1 MKKRS
6 TIQRIKDVPISR
18 KLFIIVGTMA
28 VLIVLELFVL
38 WFAVHTLSSV
48 RAFVGAEGLWS
59 KAEKDAVYALNKYA
73 RTHNEKDYNNFEK
86 FMLVPLGDHKTKAE
100 LLKENMNIDSA
111 RQGFIEGRIHPDDVD
126 GMIKLMRRFH
136 DISYLSKAIS
146 LWSQGDSIVVELI
159 PISKSIHMQ
168 VNASVPSQKVLDSL
182 LQRVDL
188 INENVTSLEDSFS
201 FTLGEGSRWL
211 EHLVLEILFCVALTV
226 EISGLLFSILLS
238 RSITRGLNEIIQ
250 ASDKIKRG
258 DLSVR
263 ATAFSNDEIGQV
275 ALSINQMAEQLIF
288 SNEELSEFAYVAS
301 HDLQEPLR
309 KISVFTN
316 LLEIECKETISDK
329 GNVYMEKIINSSLRM
344 QKLIENILQL
354 SHINMTGEKFA
365 EVDLNAIS
373 TQVISDLEIKLTKLN
388 ALIHID
394 KLPVVEANMVQMAQ
408 LFQNI
413 LGNAI
418 KFNNKRPEITVS
430 CEIING
436 NQLPDNY
443 WSVVPYKFNQKATSN
458 SHKAQEIFCRIYF
471 KDNGIGFEEKYL
483 ERIFIIF
490 QRLNSKSLFE
500 GSGIGLA
507 VCQRIINNHHGL
519 ISAQSNVNIGSTFI
533 VTLPL
538 SQENFLVRSSTP

>member
-59 KAEKDAVYALNKYA
+59 KAEKDAVYTLNKYA
-73 RTHNEKDYNNFEK
+73 RTHNEKDYANFEK
-86 FMLVPLGDHKTKAE
+86 FMSVPLGDHKTKAE

-111 RQGFIEGRIHPDDVD
+111 RQGFIEGRVHPDDVD

-136 DISYLSKAIS
+136 DISYLNKAIS
-146 LWSQGDSIVVELI
+146 LWSQGDSVVTELI
-159 PISKSIHMQ
+159 PIGKSIRMQ
-168 VNASVPSQKVLDSL
+168 VNAPVPSQKILDSL
-182 LQRVDL
+182 LQRVDG
-188 INENVTSLEDSFS
+188 INENVTLLEDDFS
-201 FTLGEGSRWL
+201 YTLGEGSRWL
-211 EHLVLEILFCVALTV
+211 EHLVMEILFCVALTV

-316 LLEIECKETISDK
+316 LLEIECKAAISDK
-329 GNVYMEKIINSSLRM
+329 GKVYMEKIINSSLRM
-344 QKLIENILQL
+344 QKLIENILEL
-354 SHINMTGEKFA
+354 SHINMTGEKFMA
-365 EVDLNAIS
+365 VDLNVIV
-373 TQVISDLEIKLTKLN
+373 TQVMSDLEIKLTKLD
-388 ALIHID
+388 ALVHID
-394 KLPVVEANMVQMAQ
+394 KLPVIEANVVQMAQ

-413 LGNAI
+413 LGNSI
-418 KFNNKRPEITVS
+418 KFNIKRPEITVS
-430 CEIING
+430 CEIIDG

-443 WSVVPYKFNQKATSN
+443 WSVVPYKFSQKVIGN
-458 SHKAQEIFCRIYF
+458 SHKAQEKFCRIYF

-519 ISAQSNVNIGSTFI
+519 ISAQSSVDIGSTFI

-538 SQENFLVRSSTP
+538 SQENFIARSPVS

>member
-1 MKKRS
+1 MKNRS

-18 KLFIIVGTMA
+18 KLFVIVGTMA

-38 WFAVHTLSSV
+38 WFAVHSLSSV
-48 RAFVGAEGLWS
+48 RALVGAEGLWS
-59 KAEKDAVYALNKYA
+59 KAEKDAVYTLNKYA

-86 FMLVPLGDHKTKAE
+86 FMTVPLGDHKTKVE
-100 LLKENMNIDSA
+100 LLKQNMNIDSA
-111 RQGFIEGRIHPDDVD
+111 RQGFIEGRVHPDDVD
-126 GMIKLMRRFH
+126 GMIKLIRRFH

-146 LWSQGDSIVVELI
+146 LWGKGDSVIAELI
-159 PISKSIHMQ
+159 PISKSIRMQ
-168 VNASVPSQKVLDSL
+168 VNAQVPSQKVLDSL
-182 LQRVDL
+182 LQRVDA
-188 INENVTSLEDSFS
+188 INENVTLLEDNFS
-201 FTLGEGSRWL
+201 YTLGEGSRWL
-211 EHLVLEILFCVALTV
+211 EHLVMEILFSVALTV

-258 DLSVR
+258 DLTVR

-316 LLEIECKETISDK
+316 LLEIECKEMISDK
-329 GNVYMEKIINSSLRM
+329 GKVYMEKIISSSLRM

-354 SHINMTGEKFA
+354 SHINMTGEKFTA
-365 EVDLNAIS
+365 VDLNAIS

-394 KLPVVEANMVQMAQ
+394 KLPVIEANMVQMGQ

-413 LGNAI
+413 LGNSI

-430 CEIING
+430 CEIIDG

-443 WSVVPYKFNQKATSN
+443 WSVVPYKFSQKAISN
-458 SHKAQEIFCRIYF
+458 SHKAQEKFCRIYF

-519 ISAQSNVNIGSTFI
+519 ISAQSIVDVGSTFI
-533 VTLPL
+533 VILPL
-538 SQENFLVRSSTP
+538 SQENFLRPSTL